1 MLCTARPIQEEIGS
15 DVIYIR
21 ARSRR
26 TRTTGQTKLFTFQDV
41 PGVPVWCRE
50 TWTRTLIYT
59 GLGRNPYR
67 LPVIVNALVR
77 LTERNVFAS
86 QV

>member
-1 MLCTARPIQEEIGS
+1 M
-15 DVIYIR
+15 
-21 ARSRR
+21 
-26 TRTTGQTKLFTFQDV
+26 FTFQDV

-67 LPVIVNALVR
+67 LPVPVNALDR
-77 LTERNVFAS
+77 LGDGNLLSKFQLLSSYGLGVKVS
-86 QV
+86 

>member
-1 MLCTARPIQEEIGS
+1 M
-15 DVIYIR
+15 
-21 ARSRR
+21 
-26 TRTTGQTKLFTFQDV
+26 FTFQDV

-67 LPVIVNALVR
+67 LPVIVNALVDAIFCMNYTT
-77 LTERNVFAS
+77 LLIIYQYTMFFQPNLS
-86 QV
+86 

>member
-1 MLCTARPIQEEIGS
+1 M
-15 DVIYIR
+15 IYIR

-26 TRTTGQTKLFTFQDV
+26 TWTTGPTKLFTFQDV
-41 PGVPVWCRE
+41 PGDPVWCRE

-67 LPVIVNALVR
+67 LPVPVKALEQGG
-77 LTERNVFAS
+77 LGYGDGWSTAGTS
-86 QV
+86 

>member
-1 MLCTARPIQEEIGS
+1 M
-15 DVIYIR
+15 
-21 ARSRR
+21 
-26 TRTTGQTKLFTFQDV
+26 TGPTNLFTFQDV

-67 LPVIVNALVR
+67 LPVIVNALDTWWG
-77 LTERNVFAS
+77 LNILSKFELPSSYGLGFMIL
-86 QV
+86 

>member
-1 MLCTARPIQEEIGS
+1 M
-15 DVIYIR
+15 
-21 ARSRR
+21 
-26 TRTTGQTKLFTFQDV
+26 TGPTNLFTFQDV

-67 LPVIVNALVR
+67 LPVIVNALV
-77 LTERNVFAS
+77 LLNTYSEIHTVKCM
-86 QV
+86 V